1 MTIEKTLTSID
12 IEKMELMHR
21 RSEIT
26 KLQTEIIKEKKMIDA
41 QIDCKIHQK
50 CKLEKRKLELL
61 PTIDAPPFSI
71 PKLNCPVTSSGVTVS
86 TTKSPCV
93 IRKVDKMPSFSQ
105 KPYNL
110 FKICRDLFGGGIP
123 DKELLS
129 AAEQFD
135 PPVTSS

>member
-1 MTIEKTLTSID
+1 
-12 IEKMELMHR
+12 MH
-21 RSEIT
+21 
-26 KLQTEIIKEKKMIDA
+26 KLIVKYTRNA
-41 QIDCKIHQK
+41 N
-50 CKLEKRKLELL
+50 LKRENLKLL

-71 PKLNCPVTSSGVTVS
+71 PKLNHPVTSSGVTVS

-110 FKICRDLFGGGIP
+110 FKICRNLLGCGIP

-135 PPVTSS
+135 PPVLSSYKYICMIHVCIVKYV

>member
-1 MTIEKTLTSID
+1 
-12 IEKMELMHR
+12 MELMHR
-21 RSEIT
+21 QLEIT
-26 KLQTEIIKEKKMIDA
+26 KLQTEVIKEKKMIDV

-71 PKLNCPVTSSGVTVS
+71 PKPVTSLGVTVS
-86 TTKSPCV
+86 TTESPCV

-123 DKELLS
+123 NKEFLG

-135 PPVTSS
+135 PPVTS

>member
-1 MTIEKTLTSID
+1 MMVEKTLMGID

-21 RSEIT
+21 RSEIM

-71 PKLNCPVTSSGVTVS
+71 PKLNYPVTSLGVTVS

-93 IRKVDKMPSFSQ
+93 IRKVDNVIYS
-105 KPYNL
+105 N
-110 FKICRDLFGGGIP
+110 
-123 DKELLS
+123 
-129 AAEQFD
+129 
-135 PPVTSS
+135 